1 MALVSISYDLEKH
14 DRSIL
19 SISAASSVWN
29 GTFSCVAANVAGQVT
44 ANYSLVIIRTGEVG
58 RVLDLKLEYFI
69 ALTVSVLCMFVISVL
84 CIVLVCAVIARRT
97 LLPPR
102 PGKMPAPDLISDVT
116 GDLYKPQQPGLQS
129 DTSTYSLDTATTV
142 TLGQGPVSLCGSTL
156 GILQPSGLG
165 HTTGYTWSVEA
176 CINTVTL

>member
-1 MALVSISYDLEKH
+1 M
-14 DRSIL
+14 
-19 SISAASSVWN
+19 
-29 GTFSCVAANVAGQVT
+29 
-44 ANYSLVIIRTGEVG
+44 
-58 RVLDLKLEYFI
+58 FI
-69 ALTVSVLCMFVISVL
+69 ISVL

-142 TLGQGPVSLCGSTL
+142 TLGQGPVSLWGSTL
-156 GILQPSGLG
+156 GILQPSYPSDWGLPRLTSPG
-165 HTTGYTWSVEA
+165 PVVTRLAAGDRSVN
-176 CINTVTL
+176 IG

>member
-1 MALVSISYDLEKH
+1 M
-14 DRSIL
+14 
-19 SISAASSVWN
+19 
-29 GTFSCVAANVAGQVT
+29 
-44 ANYSLVIIRTGEVG
+44 
-58 RVLDLKLEYFI
+58 FI
-69 ALTVSVLCMFVISVL
+69 ISVL

-142 TLGQGPVSLCGSTL
+142 TLGQGPVSLWGSTL
-156 GILQPSGLG
+156 GILQPSGPG
-165 HTTGYTWSVEA
+165 HSTGYTCSRPLTSEWRDLRPVSPVMGMRREWRSVD
-176 CINTVTL
+176 TFLSVQPSYPSDWGLPRLTSPGPVVTRMAAGDRSVNIG